1 MHDFS
6 ALAAKFL
13 SPHNECILE
22 GEMSG
27 DQPHMTL
34 HRLLNAW
41 LSDVEG
47 LL

>member
-27 DQPHMTL
+27 DQLMTL

-41 LSDVEG
+41 LSDAEG